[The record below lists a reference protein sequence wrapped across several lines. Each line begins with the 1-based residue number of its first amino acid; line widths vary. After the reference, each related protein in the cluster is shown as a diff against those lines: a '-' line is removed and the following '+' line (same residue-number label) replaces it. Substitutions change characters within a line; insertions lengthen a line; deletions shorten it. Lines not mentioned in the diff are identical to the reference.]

1 MQRNMTEAR
10 ASWIKSTIRQM
21 ELAGFEPTEILTKGF
36 DEYIQGRLTFCDLCA
51 IMRDEAE

>member
-21 ELAGFEPTEILTKGF
+21 ELAGYEPTEVLTKGF
-36 DEYIQGRLTFCDLCA
+36 DEYIQGRLTFTGLCA
-51 IMRDEAE
+51 IMRDEGE

>member
-21 ELAGFEPTEILTKGF
+21 ELAGYEPTEVLSRGF
-36 DEYIQGRLTFCDLCA
+36 DEYIQGRLTFNGLCA
-51 IMRDEAE
+51 IMRDEGE